1 MPEERFLT
9 AKSQER
15 VKLREEFALM
25 VSITTNAVVPGLG
38 RGSTPVV
45 MGAGTL
51 DVDILAPAFEMAEG
65 STRKLTVPATGN
77 SAPVRFSLCAV
88 AAGINVI
95 EINAWNGP
103 VLVAALKLSIAVD
116 QSPQPARLALG
127 AALSDLDT
135 RSPEEGEYTLEVVFE
150 AEKNSY
156 RFQLRSEQETL
167 EPEYSPRL
175 IADQQRIITAIIG
188 RLNGEA
194 RNINWFTPLQARIF
208 LRNLGADLYKQLI
221 PANLQAALWKAR
233 PSIKR
238 LNILSKADALPWEIM
253 FISDPVNGGGAFL
266 AESASVSR
274 WQYGARAPK
283 VLRRSPA
290 YVIIPP
296 GAPEH
301 AMDEFKWVSDLAG
314 RAELVNDLDT
324 LLTLTEAGGFS
335 LLHFAAHNVSP
346 QTVMDGF
353 YIPFGPSRFD
363 MNLLSG
369 TQGASYATNNT
380 LVFMNA
386 CTSAGAAP
394 MATEMAGWADRFL
407 KRGAAAFVGSLWEV
421 RDESAA
427 KFAETFYGELTAG
440 KTIGQAM
447 KTGRETI
454 NSDDPTRLAYTL
466 FGNPLATMS

>member
-1 MPEERFLT
+1 
-9 AKSQER
+9 
-15 VKLREEFALM
+15 
-25 VSITTNAVVPGLG
+25 
-38 RGSTPVV
+38 
-45 MGAGTL
+45 
-51 DVDILAPAFEMAEG
+51 
-65 STRKLTVPATGN
+65 
-77 SAPVRFSLCAV
+77 
-88 AAGINVI
+88 
-95 EINAWNGP
+95 
-103 VLVAALKLSIAVD
+103 
-116 QSPQPARLALG
+116 
-127 AALSDLDT
+127 
-135 RSPEEGEYTLEVVFE
+135 
-150 AEKNSY
+150 
-156 RFQLRSEQETL
+156 
-167 EPEYSPRL
+167 
-175 IADQQRIITAIIG
+175 
-188 RLNGEA
+188 
-194 RNINWFTPLQARIF
+194 
-208 LRNLGADLYKQLI
+208 
-221 PANLQAALWKAR
+221 
-233 PSIKR
+233 
-238 LNILSKADALPWEIM
+238 
-253 FISDPVNGGGAFL
+253 
-266 AESASVSR
+266 
-274 WQYGARAPK
+274 
-283 VLRRSPA
+283 
-290 YVIIPP
+290 
-296 GAPEH
+296 
-301 AMDEFKWVSDLAG
+301 MDEFKWVSDLAG

-353 YIPFGPSRFD
+353 YIPFGPYRFD